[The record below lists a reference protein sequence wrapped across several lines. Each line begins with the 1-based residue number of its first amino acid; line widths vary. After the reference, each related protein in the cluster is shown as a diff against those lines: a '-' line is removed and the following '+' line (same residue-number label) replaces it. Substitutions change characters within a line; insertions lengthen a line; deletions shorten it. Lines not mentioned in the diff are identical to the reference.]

1 MSRTLADR
9 ESFFRDQA
17 LDDALPE
24 ANRAFWTALIR
35 HIEDEGAPAPRTVL
49 DVGCH
54 TGGLLQ
60 QLGKRFSPV
69 ELIGIEPITKA
80 RATAHERLKG
90 HASAVHLFGLDGW
103 EQIAAH
109 SVDLLVCHE
118 VLYLEPDLDNFM
130 ARVRRIL
137 TLDGA
142 AFVVLGCHSENPL
155 WAIWRIQL
163 LAEGI
168 AVHDHKPIDI
178 MAAASAAGLLAAVQ
192 PLRRSGWVS
201 YDPPNAVF
209 SYPDVQ
215 TMFDHHYR
223 HKLIFRLRSDDELP
237 TSS

>member
-1 MSRTLADR
+1 LSRTLENS
-9 ESFFRDQA
+9 ESFFRDQS
-17 LDDALPE
+17 LDQGLPA
-24 ANRAFWTALIR
+24 ANRVFWSSLIR
-35 HIEDEGAPAPRTVL
+35 HIEDEGSATPRIVL
-49 DVGCH
+49 DIGCH

-60 QLGKRFSPV
+60 QLGRRFSPV
-69 ELIGIEPITKA
+69 ELIGIEPIAKA
-80 RATAHERLKG
+80 RAAAYERLKSQ
-90 HASAVHLFGLDGW
+90 ASAVHLFGLDGW
-103 EQIAAH
+103 EKIAAH

-118 VLYLEPDLDNFM
+118 VLYLEPDLHNFM

-137 TLDGA
+137 TSDGA

-155 WAIWRIQL
+155 WAIWRVQL

-201 YDPPNAVF
+201 YDPPNAAF
-209 SYPDVQ
+209 LYPDVQ

-223 HKLIFRLRSDDELP
+223 HKLIFRLRSDDDLP
-237 TSS
+237 IPS